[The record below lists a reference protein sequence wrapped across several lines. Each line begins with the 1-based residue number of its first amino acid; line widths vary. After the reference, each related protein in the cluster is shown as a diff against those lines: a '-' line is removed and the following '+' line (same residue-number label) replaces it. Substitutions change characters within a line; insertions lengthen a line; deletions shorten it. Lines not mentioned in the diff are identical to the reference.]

1 MSYVKHNK
9 IKNTGILYELLSRQ
23 ITVDVINDTTS
34 PKSVKLF
41 KKLFNKNNELGKEY
55 ELYSI
60 LLNKKYKN
68 LTHASSL
75 VEAVVKSRRKLSNR
89 RLANEKYNLIKTIKE
104 KYDIKEFFNTRIPN
118 FKVVASVYRVF
129 QSEVGK
135 EDFGPVQ
142 KTDSSITITEHI
154 TQTKQSRVKRQNL
167 SEFTEQDKE
176 LRLLSYQLLVDKFN
190 KKYKNLNENQK
201 NLLKEYINNISN
213 TNSLKDTLKEIV
225 KGLKQDL
232 KKHSKNLKDEVV
244 KIKMTEAIK
253 SINKFCGINDKS
265 DVVKDEYVVQTMR
278 YLELLK
284 ELKKSGNKDKK
295 VI

>member
-23 ITVDVINDTTS
+23 ITVDVINDTKS

-41 KKLFNKNNELGKEY
+41 KEFFNKNTELGKEY

-75 VEAVVKSRRKLSNR
+75 LEAVVKSRRKLSNR

-104 KYDIKEFFNTRIPN
+104 NYDIKEFFNTRIPN
-118 FKVVASVYRVF
+118 FKVMASVYRVF

-154 TQTKQSRVKRQNL
+154 TQTK
-167 SEFTEQDKE
+167 
-176 LRLLSYQLLVDKFN
+176 
-190 KKYKNLNENQK
+190 LNEF
-201 NLLKEYINNISN
+201 IDS
-213 TNSLKDTLKEIV
+213 
-225 KGLKQDL
+225 
-232 KKHSKNLKDEVV
+232 EVV
-244 KIKMTEAIK
+244 KIKRALKSLLPKVNDKITKIKLSEAIDYTDTATK
-253 SINKFCGINDKS
+253 GKI
-265 DVVKDEYVVQTMR
+265 VKDKHVVALMRYYELIKEIKNVQTR
-278 YLELLK
+278 Q
-284 ELKKSGNKDKK
+284 SNS
-295 VI
+295 

>member
-41 KKLFNKNNELGKEY
+41 KEFFNKNTELGKEY

-104 KYDIKEFFNTRIPN
+104 NYDIKDFFNTRIPN
-118 FKVVASVYRVF
+118 FKVQASIYRVF

-154 TQTKQSRVKRQNL
+154 TQSKQSRVKKQNL
-167 SEFTEQDKE
+167 SEYVEQGKD

-190 KKYKNLNENQK
+190 SKYKSLNESQK
-201 NLLKEYINNISN
+201 NLLKEYINNVSN
-213 TNSLKDTLKEIV
+213 TNSLKEFID
-225 KGLKQDL
+225 
-232 KKHSKNLKDEVV
+232 NEVV
-244 KIKMTEAIK
+244 KIKKALTKLLPNVDDKITKIKLSEAIDYTDGATK
-253 SINKFCGINDKS
+253 GKIVQDKH
-265 DVVKDEYVVQTMR
+265 VVALMR
-278 YLELLK
+278 YYELIK
-284 ELKKSGNKDKK
+284 ELKDVETRQNK
-295 VI
+295 

>member
-41 KKLFNKNNELGKEY
+41 KEFFNKNTELGKEY

-104 KYDIKEFFNTRIPN
+104 NYDIKDFFNTRIPN
-118 FKVVASVYRVF
+118 FKVQASIYRVF
-129 QSEVGK
+129 QTEVGK

-154 TQTKQSRVKRQNL
+154 TQSKQSRVKKQNL
-167 SEFTEQDKE
+167 SEYVEQGKD

-190 KKYKNLNENQK
+190 SKYKSLNENQR
-201 NLLKEYINNISN
+201 NLLKQYINNVSN
-213 TNSLKDTLKEIV
+213 TNSLKEFID
-225 KGLKQDL
+225 
-232 KKHSKNLKDEVV
+232 NEVV
-244 KIKMTEAIK
+244 KIKKALKKLLPNVNDKITKIKLAEAIDYTDSATK
-253 SINKFCGINDKS
+253 GK
-265 DVVKDEYVVQTMR
+265 VVKDKHVVALMR
-278 YLELLK
+278 YYELIK
-284 ELKKSGNKDKK
+284 EIKNVQSTKIS
-295 VI
+295 

>member
-23 ITVDVINDTTS
+23 ITVDVINDKKNA
-34 PKSVKLF
+34 KSDKLF
-41 KKLFNKNNELGKEY
+41 KEFFNKNTELGKEY

-75 VEAVVKSRRKLSNR
+75 LEAVVKSRRKLSNR

-104 KYDIKEFFNTRIPN
+104 NYDIKEFFNTRIPN
-118 FKVVASVYRVF
+118 FKVMASVYRVF
-129 QSEVGK
+129 QTEVGK

-154 TQTKQSRVKRQNL
+154 TQSKLNRVKKQNI
-167 SEFTEQDKE
+167 SEYSTQDKD

-190 KKYKNLNENQK
+190 KKYKSLDESQK
-201 NLLKEYINNISN
+201 NLLKQYINNVSN
-213 TNSLKDTLKEIV
+213 TNSLKEFIDT
-225 KGLKQDL
+225 
-232 KKHSKNLKDEVV
+232 EVV
-244 KIKMTEAIK
+244 KIKKALKSLLPKVNDSITKIKLSEAISYTDTATK
-253 SINKFCGINDKS
+253 SQ
-265 DVVKDEYVVQTMR
+265 VVKDKNVVALMR
-278 YLELLK
+278 YYELIK
-284 ELKKSGNKDKK
+284 EIESVQRKQDK
-295 VI
+295 